1 MMQQREWL
9 KLVMDFS
16 HAIIDDNGD
25 IIRKYRWSAKEAKWH
40 KDQGKNVIKLDIKVI
55 KINKFQ
61 QAWELVGESLY

>member
-1 MMQQREWL
+1 
-9 KLVMDFS
+9 MDFS

>member
-1 MMQQREWL
+1 
-9 KLVMDFS
+9 MDFS

-25 IIRKYRWSAKEAKWH
+25 IIRKYRWSAKEVKWH